1 MFKKA
6 PDYNDGRRCLHILQ
20 GGYPQANGIIDA
32 TILHKQ
38 QAVIQLNSET
48 GLKRDRWARIFSY
61 S

>member
-48 GLKRDRWARIFSY
+48 GLKRDR
-61 S
+61 